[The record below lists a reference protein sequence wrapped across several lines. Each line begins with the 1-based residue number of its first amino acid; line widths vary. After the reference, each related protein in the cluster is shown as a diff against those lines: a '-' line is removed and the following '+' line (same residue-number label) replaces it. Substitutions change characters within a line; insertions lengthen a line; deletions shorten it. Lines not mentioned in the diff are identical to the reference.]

1 MDKDLDTL
9 LERMKPYLP
18 IDGSASGI
26 FVEELDLKLQQSR
39 DAVMSI
45 QDLWPLCPASNYD
58 YKNGKTKY
66 YHSGYGKQLQGNRYR
81 LFH

>member
-45 QDLWPLCPASNYD
+45 QDL
-58 YKNGKTKY
+58 
-66 YHSGYGKQLQGNRYR
+66 
-81 LFH
+81 

>member
-1 MDKDLDTL
+1 MYVYSHVSTQASGLTNPPLTGGYSTVSSLMDKDLDTL

-45 QDLWPLCPASNYD
+45 QDL
-58 YKNGKTKY
+58 
-66 YHSGYGKQLQGNRYR
+66 
-81 LFH
+81 